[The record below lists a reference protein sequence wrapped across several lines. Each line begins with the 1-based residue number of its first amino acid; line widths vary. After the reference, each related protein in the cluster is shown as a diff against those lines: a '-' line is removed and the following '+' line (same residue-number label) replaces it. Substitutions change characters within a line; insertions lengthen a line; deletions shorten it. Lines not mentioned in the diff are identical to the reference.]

1 MAGIVGT
8 ITNLSDFLSK
18 TQVCLSVKPNDP
30 QQQIICL
37 EADRKYSIPAFQ
49 REVRWD
55 DNNLKMLLYD
65 LSRSSKFLGNIIL
78 TIKSD
83 HTCEIIDG
91 QQRTTVLMLIVS
103 CIKKKFGT
111 KISTPDL
118 CPLRNEGFTGF
129 QTLLEKAFDQEAITS
144 DDWNAILKSDDY
156 HQLPRIQKLWNTISS
171 SELLADRHKA
181 QGLLDNLCKSEFNI
195 IASYSNDVNTSIQY
209 FLDVNLKGIRLDTE
223 DIFKGYLF
231 SQDSREL
238 TRSLWQKNKR
248 DVLRLNGV
256 TQSSEEKR
264 YPLMKLYEHFFYCD
278 LYLPREGDCEY
289 STLKF
294 GENFCLTSGFES
306 GSTKYYEGSHL
317 IEAIRDRDYL
327 QNVLSRLNKCVE
339 IMTDI
344 IESEGPSTP
353 FKDKFICAKKVDSI
367 DIQNCHSMLKKILME
382 KEVIPKILALKY
394 NLIDELYTPCLKW
407 AERFDRGV
415 GYFTTGWLT
424 YNVAG
429 LSDFASRGGKMR
441 LITSPILSTE
451 DTDAIIGAE
460 NQDGSAFLRLEAALL
475 ENVEILKQEME
486 ADIINA
492 FSWMLYDGIIDMRFA
507 IPCEKLE
514 EGDFHDK
521 FGIFYKGN
529 DALSFSGS
537 INDSKHGFQNYE
549 SIKVFKTWAGT
560 QEYVDADT
568 ARFEKIW
575 NRKDRNLKIFTIP
588 QAVKNKIFELRS
600 PDRPYSLPAGS
611 SKWVHQD
618 IAVKTFL
625 EKEHGIL
632 AMATG
637 TGKTVTAM
645 KIINKLFDSGEIRRV
660 VITMYGN
667 DLLDQWAIQIRE
679 NYKNKQINYHYA
691 SQKMMKDFVMHPDDS
706 ILILSRDARN
716 LSKLLDLFDRL
727 PGDYR
732 NDTLFVFDE
741 VHGAASNTFASRL
754 GEYVLR

>member
-1 MAGIVGT
+1 MDYPKV
-8 ITNLSDFLSK
+8 K
-18 TQVCLSVKPNDP
+18 VCLD
-30 QQQIICL
+30 
-37 EADRKYSIPAFQ
+37 
-49 REVRWD
+49 
-55 DNNLKMLLYD
+55 
-65 LSRSSKFLGNIIL
+65 
-78 TIKSD
+78 
-83 HTCEIIDG
+83 
-91 QQRTTVLMLIVS
+91 
-103 CIKKKFGT
+103 
-111 KISTPDL
+111 
-118 CPLRNEGFTGF
+118 
-129 QTLLEKAFDQEAITS
+129 TS
-144 DDWNAILKSDDY
+144 
-156 HQLPRIQKLWNTISS
+156 
-171 SELLADRHKA
+171 
-181 QGLLDNLCKSEFNI
+181 
-195 IASYSNDVNTSIQY
+195 
-209 FLDVNLKGIRLDTE
+209 E
-223 DIFKGYLF
+223 D
-231 SQDSREL
+231 
-238 TRSLWQKNKR
+238 
-248 DVLRLNGV
+248 
-256 TQSSEEKR
+256 
-264 YPLMKLYEHFFYCD
+264 
-278 LYLPREGDCEY
+278 
-289 STLKF
+289 
-294 GENFCLTSGFES
+294 
-306 GSTKYYEGSHL
+306 
-317 IEAIRDRDYL
+317 
-327 QNVLSRLNKCVE
+327 
-339 IMTDI
+339 
-344 IESEGPSTP
+344 
-353 FKDKFICAKKVDSI
+353 
-367 DIQNCHSMLKKILME
+367 
-382 KEVIPKILALKY
+382 

-486 ADIINA
+486 ADIINT

-507 IPCEKLE
+507 IPYEKLE

-575 NRKDRNLKIFTIP
+575 NRKDRNLKMFTIP

-741 VHGAASNTFASRL
+741 VHGAGSNTFVENLSGRLSPYRYRLGLSATPEREYDEAGNDFLLNEIGEVIFEFTLQDAIKKGILCEFNYIPLPYVLTEKEKLKKRKIIAAFNAKKEGGEPVDEKDMFTQLALVNKTAVNKLEEFESLISQRPELLQKCIIFVQTMEYGAKLQEILVRYSDKYHTYYADDEKINLENFAAGKIDCLLTCKKISEGIDISSVTNIILFSSDRSRL
-754 GEYVLR
+754 VTTQRIGRALRLDKNNPEKKATVVDFVIEDSEENDNNADAARAEWLTELSQTRRCEHEK

>member
-1 MAGIVGT
+1 MDYPKV
-8 ITNLSDFLSK
+8 K
-18 TQVCLSVKPNDP
+18 VCLD
-30 QQQIICL
+30 
-37 EADRKYSIPAFQ
+37 
-49 REVRWD
+49 
-55 DNNLKMLLYD
+55 
-65 LSRSSKFLGNIIL
+65 
-78 TIKSD
+78 
-83 HTCEIIDG
+83 
-91 QQRTTVLMLIVS
+91 
-103 CIKKKFGT
+103 
-111 KISTPDL
+111 
-118 CPLRNEGFTGF
+118 
-129 QTLLEKAFDQEAITS
+129 TS
-144 DDWNAILKSDDY
+144 
-156 HQLPRIQKLWNTISS
+156 
-171 SELLADRHKA
+171 
-181 QGLLDNLCKSEFNI
+181 
-195 IASYSNDVNTSIQY
+195 
-209 FLDVNLKGIRLDTE
+209 E
-223 DIFKGYLF
+223 D
-231 SQDSREL
+231 
-238 TRSLWQKNKR
+238 
-248 DVLRLNGV
+248 
-256 TQSSEEKR
+256 
-264 YPLMKLYEHFFYCD
+264 
-278 LYLPREGDCEY
+278 
-289 STLKF
+289 
-294 GENFCLTSGFES
+294 
-306 GSTKYYEGSHL
+306 
-317 IEAIRDRDYL
+317 
-327 QNVLSRLNKCVE
+327 
-339 IMTDI
+339 
-344 IESEGPSTP
+344 
-353 FKDKFICAKKVDSI
+353 
-367 DIQNCHSMLKKILME
+367 
-382 KEVIPKILALKY
+382 

-486 ADIINA
+486 ADIINT

-575 NRKDRNLKIFTIP
+575 NRKDRNLKMFTIP

-706 ILILSRDARN
+706 ILILSRDA
-716 LSKLLDLFDRL
+716 KLLDLFDRL

-741 VHGAASNTFASRL
+741 VHGAGSNTFVENLSGRLSPYRYRLGLSATPEREYDEAGNDFLLNEIGEVIFEFTLQDAIQKGILCEFNYIPLPYVLSDEEKLKKRKIIAAFNAKKESGEPVDEKDMFTQLALVNKTAVNKLEEFESLISQRPELLQKCIIFVQTMEYGAKLQEILVRYSDKYHTYYADDEKINLENFAAGKIDCLLTCKKVSEGIDISSVTNIILFSSDRSRL
-754 GEYVLR
+754 VTTQRIGRALRLDKNNPEKKATVVDFVIEDSEENDNNADADRAEWLTELSQTRRCEHEK

>member
-1 MAGIVGT
+1 MDYPKV
-8 ITNLSDFLSK
+8 K
-18 TQVCLSVKPNDP
+18 VCLD
-30 QQQIICL
+30 
-37 EADRKYSIPAFQ
+37 
-49 REVRWD
+49 
-55 DNNLKMLLYD
+55 
-65 LSRSSKFLGNIIL
+65 
-78 TIKSD
+78 
-83 HTCEIIDG
+83 
-91 QQRTTVLMLIVS
+91 
-103 CIKKKFGT
+103 
-111 KISTPDL
+111 
-118 CPLRNEGFTGF
+118 
-129 QTLLEKAFDQEAITS
+129 TS
-144 DDWNAILKSDDY
+144 
-156 HQLPRIQKLWNTISS
+156 
-171 SELLADRHKA
+171 
-181 QGLLDNLCKSEFNI
+181 
-195 IASYSNDVNTSIQY
+195 
-209 FLDVNLKGIRLDTE
+209 E
-223 DIFKGYLF
+223 D
-231 SQDSREL
+231 
-238 TRSLWQKNKR
+238 
-248 DVLRLNGV
+248 
-256 TQSSEEKR
+256 
-264 YPLMKLYEHFFYCD
+264 
-278 LYLPREGDCEY
+278 
-289 STLKF
+289 
-294 GENFCLTSGFES
+294 
-306 GSTKYYEGSHL
+306 
-317 IEAIRDRDYL
+317 
-327 QNVLSRLNKCVE
+327 
-339 IMTDI
+339 
-344 IESEGPSTP
+344 
-353 FKDKFICAKKVDSI
+353 
-367 DIQNCHSMLKKILME
+367 
-382 KEVIPKILALKY
+382 

-486 ADIINA
+486 ADVINA

-575 NRKDRNLKIFTIP
+575 NRKDRNLKMFTIP

-741 VHGAASNTFASRL
+741 VHGAGSNTFVENLSGRLSPYRYRLGLSATPEREYDEAGNDFLLNEIGEVIFEFTLQDAIQKGILCEFNYIPLPYVLSDEEKLKKRKIIAAFNAKKESGEPVDEKDMFTQLALVNKTAVNKLEEFESLISQRPELLQKCIIFVQTMEYSAKLQEILVRYSDKYHTYYADDEKINLENFAAGKIDCLLTCKKVSEGIDISSVTNIILFSSDRSRL
-754 GEYVLR
+754 VTTQRIGRALRLDKNNPEKKATVVDFVIEDSEENDNNADADRAEWLTDLSQTRRCEHEK

>member
-1 MAGIVGT
+1 MDYPKV
-8 ITNLSDFLSK
+8 K
-18 TQVCLSVKPNDP
+18 VCLD
-30 QQQIICL
+30 
-37 EADRKYSIPAFQ
+37 
-49 REVRWD
+49 
-55 DNNLKMLLYD
+55 
-65 LSRSSKFLGNIIL
+65 
-78 TIKSD
+78 
-83 HTCEIIDG
+83 
-91 QQRTTVLMLIVS
+91 
-103 CIKKKFGT
+103 
-111 KISTPDL
+111 
-118 CPLRNEGFTGF
+118 
-129 QTLLEKAFDQEAITS
+129 TS
-144 DDWNAILKSDDY
+144 
-156 HQLPRIQKLWNTISS
+156 
-171 SELLADRHKA
+171 
-181 QGLLDNLCKSEFNI
+181 
-195 IASYSNDVNTSIQY
+195 
-209 FLDVNLKGIRLDTE
+209 E
-223 DIFKGYLF
+223 D
-231 SQDSREL
+231 
-238 TRSLWQKNKR
+238 
-248 DVLRLNGV
+248 
-256 TQSSEEKR
+256 
-264 YPLMKLYEHFFYCD
+264 
-278 LYLPREGDCEY
+278 
-289 STLKF
+289 
-294 GENFCLTSGFES
+294 
-306 GSTKYYEGSHL
+306 
-317 IEAIRDRDYL
+317 
-327 QNVLSRLNKCVE
+327 
-339 IMTDI
+339 
-344 IESEGPSTP
+344 
-353 FKDKFICAKKVDSI
+353 
-367 DIQNCHSMLKKILME
+367 
-382 KEVIPKILALKY
+382 

-429 LSDFASRGGKMR
+429 LSDFASRGGKIR

-507 IPCEKLE
+507 IPCEKLD

-575 NRKDRNLKIFTIP
+575 NRKDHNLKIFTIP

-637 TGKTVTAM
+637 TGKTVTAT

-706 ILILSRDARN
+706 ILILSRDSRN

-741 VHGAASNTFASRL
+741 VHGAGSNTFVENLSGRLSPYRYRLGLSATPEREYDEAGNDFLLNEIGEVIFEFTLQDAIQKGILCEFNYISLPYVLTEEEKLKKRKIIAAFNAKKESGEPVDEKDMFTQLALVNKTAVNKLEEFESLISQRPELLQKCIIFVQTMEYGAKLQEILVRYSDKYHTYYADDEKINLENFAAGKIDCLLTCKKVSEGIDISSVTNIILFSSDRSRL
-754 GEYVLR
+754 VTTQRIGRALRLDKNNPEKKATVVDFVIEDSEENDNNADAARAEWLTELSQTRRCEHEK

>member
-1 MAGIVGT
+1 MDYPKV
-8 ITNLSDFLSK
+8 K
-18 TQVCLSVKPNDP
+18 VCLD
-30 QQQIICL
+30 
-37 EADRKYSIPAFQ
+37 
-49 REVRWD
+49 
-55 DNNLKMLLYD
+55 
-65 LSRSSKFLGNIIL
+65 
-78 TIKSD
+78 
-83 HTCEIIDG
+83 
-91 QQRTTVLMLIVS
+91 
-103 CIKKKFGT
+103 
-111 KISTPDL
+111 
-118 CPLRNEGFTGF
+118 
-129 QTLLEKAFDQEAITS
+129 TS
-144 DDWNAILKSDDY
+144 
-156 HQLPRIQKLWNTISS
+156 
-171 SELLADRHKA
+171 
-181 QGLLDNLCKSEFNI
+181 
-195 IASYSNDVNTSIQY
+195 
-209 FLDVNLKGIRLDTE
+209 E
-223 DIFKGYLF
+223 D
-231 SQDSREL
+231 
-238 TRSLWQKNKR
+238 
-248 DVLRLNGV
+248 
-256 TQSSEEKR
+256 
-264 YPLMKLYEHFFYCD
+264 
-278 LYLPREGDCEY
+278 
-289 STLKF
+289 
-294 GENFCLTSGFES
+294 
-306 GSTKYYEGSHL
+306 
-317 IEAIRDRDYL
+317 
-327 QNVLSRLNKCVE
+327 
-339 IMTDI
+339 
-344 IESEGPSTP
+344 
-353 FKDKFICAKKVDSI
+353 
-367 DIQNCHSMLKKILME
+367 
-382 KEVIPKILALKY
+382 

-486 ADIINA
+486 ADIINT

-575 NRKDRNLKIFTIP
+575 NRKDRNLKMFTIP

-741 VHGAASNTFASRL
+741 VHGAGSNTFVENLSGRLSPYRYRLGLSATPEREYDEAGNDFLLNEIGEVIFEFTLQDAIQKGILCEFNYIPLPYVLSDEEKLKKRKIIAAFNAKKESGEPVDEKDMFTQLALVNKTAVNKLEEFESLISQRPELLQKCIIFVHTMEYGAKLQEILVRYSDKYHTYYADDEKINLENFAAGKIDCLLTCKKVSEGIDISSVTNIILFSSDRSRL
-754 GEYVLR
+754 VTTQRIGRALRLDKNNPEKKATVVDFVIEDSEENDNNADADRAEWLTDLSQTRRCEHEK

>member
-1 MAGIVGT
+1 MDYPKV
-8 ITNLSDFLSK
+8 K
-18 TQVCLSVKPNDP
+18 VCLD
-30 QQQIICL
+30 
-37 EADRKYSIPAFQ
+37 
-49 REVRWD
+49 
-55 DNNLKMLLYD
+55 
-65 LSRSSKFLGNIIL
+65 
-78 TIKSD
+78 
-83 HTCEIIDG
+83 
-91 QQRTTVLMLIVS
+91 
-103 CIKKKFGT
+103 
-111 KISTPDL
+111 
-118 CPLRNEGFTGF
+118 
-129 QTLLEKAFDQEAITS
+129 TS
-144 DDWNAILKSDDY
+144 
-156 HQLPRIQKLWNTISS
+156 
-171 SELLADRHKA
+171 
-181 QGLLDNLCKSEFNI
+181 
-195 IASYSNDVNTSIQY
+195 
-209 FLDVNLKGIRLDTE
+209 E
-223 DIFKGYLF
+223 D
-231 SQDSREL
+231 
-238 TRSLWQKNKR
+238 
-248 DVLRLNGV
+248 
-256 TQSSEEKR
+256 
-264 YPLMKLYEHFFYCD
+264 
-278 LYLPREGDCEY
+278 
-289 STLKF
+289 
-294 GENFCLTSGFES
+294 
-306 GSTKYYEGSHL
+306 
-317 IEAIRDRDYL
+317 
-327 QNVLSRLNKCVE
+327 
-339 IMTDI
+339 
-344 IESEGPSTP
+344 
-353 FKDKFICAKKVDSI
+353 
-367 DIQNCHSMLKKILME
+367 
-382 KEVIPKILALKY
+382 

-486 ADIINA
+486 ADIINT

-521 FGIFYKGN
+521 FGIFCKGN

-741 VHGAASNTFASRL
+741 VHGAGSNTFVENLSGRLSPYRYRL
-754 GEYVLR
+754 GLSATPEREYDEAGNDFLLNEIGEVIFEFTLQDAIQKGILCEFNYIPLPYVLSDEEKLKKRKIIAAFNAKKESGEPVDEKDMFTQLALVNKTAVNKLEEFESLISQRPELLQKCIIFVQTMEYGAKLQEILVRYSDKYHTYYADDEKINLENFAAGKIDCLLTCKKVSEGIDISSVTNIILFSSDRSKLVTTQRIGRALRLDKNNPEKKATVVDFVIEDSEENDNNADAARAEWLTELSKTRRCEYEK

>member
-1 MAGIVGT
+1 MDYPKV
-8 ITNLSDFLSK
+8 K
-18 TQVCLSVKPNDP
+18 VCLD
-30 QQQIICL
+30 
-37 EADRKYSIPAFQ
+37 
-49 REVRWD
+49 
-55 DNNLKMLLYD
+55 
-65 LSRSSKFLGNIIL
+65 
-78 TIKSD
+78 
-83 HTCEIIDG
+83 
-91 QQRTTVLMLIVS
+91 
-103 CIKKKFGT
+103 
-111 KISTPDL
+111 
-118 CPLRNEGFTGF
+118 
-129 QTLLEKAFDQEAITS
+129 TS
-144 DDWNAILKSDDY
+144 
-156 HQLPRIQKLWNTISS
+156 
-171 SELLADRHKA
+171 
-181 QGLLDNLCKSEFNI
+181 
-195 IASYSNDVNTSIQY
+195 
-209 FLDVNLKGIRLDTE
+209 E
-223 DIFKGYLF
+223 D
-231 SQDSREL
+231 
-238 TRSLWQKNKR
+238 
-248 DVLRLNGV
+248 
-256 TQSSEEKR
+256 
-264 YPLMKLYEHFFYCD
+264 
-278 LYLPREGDCEY
+278 
-289 STLKF
+289 
-294 GENFCLTSGFES
+294 
-306 GSTKYYEGSHL
+306 
-317 IEAIRDRDYL
+317 
-327 QNVLSRLNKCVE
+327 
-339 IMTDI
+339 
-344 IESEGPSTP
+344 
-353 FKDKFICAKKVDSI
+353 
-367 DIQNCHSMLKKILME
+367 
-382 KEVIPKILALKY
+382 

-486 ADIINA
+486 ADIINT

-549 SIKVFKTWAGT
+549 NIKVFKTWAGT

-575 NRKDRNLKIFTIP
+575 NRKDRNLKMFTIP

-741 VHGAASNTFASRL
+741 VHGAGSNTFVENLSGRLSPYRYRLGLSATPEREYDEAGNDFLLNEIGEVIFEFTLQDAIQKGILCEFNYIPLPYVLSDEEKLKKRKIIAAFNAKKESGEPVDEKDMFTQLALVNKTAVNKLEEFESLISQRPELLQKCIIFVQTMEYGAKLQEILVRYSDKYHTYYADDEKINLENFAAGKIDCLLTCKKVSEGIDISSVTNIILFSSDRSRL
-754 GEYVLR
+754 VTTQRIGRALRLDKNNPEKKATVVDFVIEDSEENDNNADADRAEWLTELSQTRRCEHEK

>member
-1 MAGIVGT
+1 MDYPKV
-8 ITNLSDFLSK
+8 K
-18 TQVCLSVKPNDP
+18 VCLD
-30 QQQIICL
+30 
-37 EADRKYSIPAFQ
+37 
-49 REVRWD
+49 
-55 DNNLKMLLYD
+55 
-65 LSRSSKFLGNIIL
+65 
-78 TIKSD
+78 
-83 HTCEIIDG
+83 
-91 QQRTTVLMLIVS
+91 
-103 CIKKKFGT
+103 
-111 KISTPDL
+111 
-118 CPLRNEGFTGF
+118 
-129 QTLLEKAFDQEAITS
+129 TS
-144 DDWNAILKSDDY
+144 
-156 HQLPRIQKLWNTISS
+156 
-171 SELLADRHKA
+171 
-181 QGLLDNLCKSEFNI
+181 
-195 IASYSNDVNTSIQY
+195 
-209 FLDVNLKGIRLDTE
+209 E
-223 DIFKGYLF
+223 D
-231 SQDSREL
+231 
-238 TRSLWQKNKR
+238 
-248 DVLRLNGV
+248 
-256 TQSSEEKR
+256 
-264 YPLMKLYEHFFYCD
+264 
-278 LYLPREGDCEY
+278 
-289 STLKF
+289 
-294 GENFCLTSGFES
+294 
-306 GSTKYYEGSHL
+306 
-317 IEAIRDRDYL
+317 
-327 QNVLSRLNKCVE
+327 
-339 IMTDI
+339 
-344 IESEGPSTP
+344 
-353 FKDKFICAKKVDSI
+353 
-367 DIQNCHSMLKKILME
+367 
-382 KEVIPKILALKY
+382 

-486 ADIINA
+486 ADIINT

-575 NRKDRNLKIFTIP
+575 NRKDRNLKMFTIP

-741 VHGAASNTFASRL
+741 VHGAGSNTFVENLSGRLSPYRYRLGLSATPEREYDEAGNDFLLNEIGEVIFGFTLQDAIQKGILCEFNYIPLPYVLSDEEKLKKRKIIAAFNAKKESGEPVDEKDMFTQLALVNKTAVNKLEEFESLISQRPELLQKCIIFVQTMEYGAKLQEILVRYSDKYHTYYADDEKINLENFAAGKIDCLLTCKKVSEGIDISSVTNIILFSSDRSRL
-754 GEYVLR
+754 VTTQRIGRALRLDKNNPEKKATVVDFVIEDSEENDNNADADRAEWLTDLSQTRRCEHEK

>member
-1 MAGIVGT
+1 MDYPKV
-8 ITNLSDFLSK
+8 K
-18 TQVCLSVKPNDP
+18 VCLD
-30 QQQIICL
+30 
-37 EADRKYSIPAFQ
+37 
-49 REVRWD
+49 
-55 DNNLKMLLYD
+55 
-65 LSRSSKFLGNIIL
+65 
-78 TIKSD
+78 
-83 HTCEIIDG
+83 
-91 QQRTTVLMLIVS
+91 
-103 CIKKKFGT
+103 
-111 KISTPDL
+111 
-118 CPLRNEGFTGF
+118 
-129 QTLLEKAFDQEAITS
+129 TS
-144 DDWNAILKSDDY
+144 
-156 HQLPRIQKLWNTISS
+156 
-171 SELLADRHKA
+171 
-181 QGLLDNLCKSEFNI
+181 
-195 IASYSNDVNTSIQY
+195 
-209 FLDVNLKGIRLDTE
+209 E
-223 DIFKGYLF
+223 D
-231 SQDSREL
+231 
-238 TRSLWQKNKR
+238 
-248 DVLRLNGV
+248 
-256 TQSSEEKR
+256 
-264 YPLMKLYEHFFYCD
+264 
-278 LYLPREGDCEY
+278 
-289 STLKF
+289 
-294 GENFCLTSGFES
+294 
-306 GSTKYYEGSHL
+306 
-317 IEAIRDRDYL
+317 
-327 QNVLSRLNKCVE
+327 
-339 IMTDI
+339 
-344 IESEGPSTP
+344 
-353 FKDKFICAKKVDSI
+353 
-367 DIQNCHSMLKKILME
+367 
-382 KEVIPKILALKY
+382 

-575 NRKDRNLKIFTIP
+575 NRKDRNLKMFTIP
-588 QAVKNKIFELRS
+588 QAVKNKIFELRT

-611 SKWVHQD
+611 NKWVHQD

-637 TGKTVTAM
+637 TGKTITALR
-645 KIINKLFDSGEIRRV
+645 IINQLFEEGRIHRV
-660 VITMYGN
+660 IITMFGN
-667 DLLDQWAIQIRE
+667 DLLDQWAKQMRE
-679 NYKNKQINYHYA
+679 KYKNKQIYYHYE
-691 SQKMMKDFVMHPDDS
+691 SHKEISKFIMHPDNA
-706 ILILSRDARN
+706 ILLISRDAGN
-716 LSKLLDLFDRL
+716 LSKLLNLFSRA
-727 PGDYR
+727 PGDYKNDMLEKFMFRHKSVCNLGHQKLSELYMQEAVKIRRDPENYRLTGLRTTLKEYIETECTDAVFKVGLSNLKYRTNGGNKPLRYLFSTLNEHIEWYR
-732 NDTLFVFDE
+732 NGAVGAPAPQKGTVINYDNVTIEHIASQSPSAAVPGFTSENIHTL
-741 VHGAASNTFASRL
+741 SNLTLLTNGENDRAKNKSYTAKKAIYHDS
-754 GEYVLR
+754 EYVINKYFDSVDDWSVESAKAWEQYLQEMVCKVFVV

>member
-1 MAGIVGT
+1 MDYPKV
-8 ITNLSDFLSK
+8 K
-18 TQVCLSVKPNDP
+18 VCLD
-30 QQQIICL
+30 
-37 EADRKYSIPAFQ
+37 
-49 REVRWD
+49 
-55 DNNLKMLLYD
+55 
-65 LSRSSKFLGNIIL
+65 
-78 TIKSD
+78 
-83 HTCEIIDG
+83 
-91 QQRTTVLMLIVS
+91 
-103 CIKKKFGT
+103 
-111 KISTPDL
+111 
-118 CPLRNEGFTGF
+118 
-129 QTLLEKAFDQEAITS
+129 TS
-144 DDWNAILKSDDY
+144 
-156 HQLPRIQKLWNTISS
+156 
-171 SELLADRHKA
+171 
-181 QGLLDNLCKSEFNI
+181 
-195 IASYSNDVNTSIQY
+195 
-209 FLDVNLKGIRLDTE
+209 E
-223 DIFKGYLF
+223 D
-231 SQDSREL
+231 
-238 TRSLWQKNKR
+238 
-248 DVLRLNGV
+248 
-256 TQSSEEKR
+256 
-264 YPLMKLYEHFFYCD
+264 
-278 LYLPREGDCEY
+278 
-289 STLKF
+289 
-294 GENFCLTSGFES
+294 
-306 GSTKYYEGSHL
+306 
-317 IEAIRDRDYL
+317 
-327 QNVLSRLNKCVE
+327 
-339 IMTDI
+339 
-344 IESEGPSTP
+344 
-353 FKDKFICAKKVDSI
+353 
-367 DIQNCHSMLKKILME
+367 
-382 KEVIPKILALKY
+382 

-429 LSDFASRGGKMR
+429 LSDFASRGGKIR

-568 ARFEKIW
+568 ARFEKFW
-575 NRKDRNLKIFTIP
+575 NRKDHNLKIFTIP

-706 ILILSRDARN
+706 ILILSRDSRN

-741 VHGAASNTFASRL
+741 VHGAGSNTFVENLSGRLSPYRYRLGLSATPEREYDEAGNDFLLNEIGEVIFEFTLQDAIQKGILCEFNDISLPYVLTEEEKLKKRKIIAAFNAKKESGEPVDEKDIFTQLALVNKTAVNKLEEFESLISQRPELLQKCIIFVQTMEYGAKLQEILVRYSDKYHTYYADDEKINLENFAAGKIDCLLTCKKVSEGIDISSVTNIILFSSDRSRL
-754 GEYVLR
+754 VTTQRIGRALRLDKNTPEKKATVVDFVIEDSEENDNNADAARAEWLTELSQTRRCEHEK

>member
-1 MAGIVGT
+1 MDYPKV
-8 ITNLSDFLSK
+8 K
-18 TQVCLSVKPNDP
+18 VCLD
-30 QQQIICL
+30 
-37 EADRKYSIPAFQ
+37 
-49 REVRWD
+49 
-55 DNNLKMLLYD
+55 
-65 LSRSSKFLGNIIL
+65 
-78 TIKSD
+78 
-83 HTCEIIDG
+83 
-91 QQRTTVLMLIVS
+91 
-103 CIKKKFGT
+103 
-111 KISTPDL
+111 
-118 CPLRNEGFTGF
+118 
-129 QTLLEKAFDQEAITS
+129 TS
-144 DDWNAILKSDDY
+144 
-156 HQLPRIQKLWNTISS
+156 
-171 SELLADRHKA
+171 
-181 QGLLDNLCKSEFNI
+181 
-195 IASYSNDVNTSIQY
+195 
-209 FLDVNLKGIRLDTE
+209 E
-223 DIFKGYLF
+223 D
-231 SQDSREL
+231 
-238 TRSLWQKNKR
+238 
-248 DVLRLNGV
+248 
-256 TQSSEEKR
+256 
-264 YPLMKLYEHFFYCD
+264 
-278 LYLPREGDCEY
+278 
-289 STLKF
+289 
-294 GENFCLTSGFES
+294 
-306 GSTKYYEGSHL
+306 
-317 IEAIRDRDYL
+317 
-327 QNVLSRLNKCVE
+327 
-339 IMTDI
+339 
-344 IESEGPSTP
+344 
-353 FKDKFICAKKVDSI
+353 
-367 DIQNCHSMLKKILME
+367 
-382 KEVIPKILALKY
+382 

-575 NRKDRNLKIFTIP
+575 NRKDRNLKMLTIP

-691 SQKMMKDFVMHPDDS
+691 AQKMMKDFVMHPDDS
-706 ILILSRDARN
+706 ILILSRDSKN
-716 LSKLLDLFDRL
+716 LSRLLDLFDRL

-741 VHGAASNTFASRL
+741 VHGAGSNTFVENLSGRLSPYRYRLGLSATPEREYDEAGNDFLLNEIGEVIFEFTLQDAIKKGILCEFNYIPLPYVLTEEEKLKKRKIIAAFNAKKESGEPVDEKDMFTQLALVNKTAVNKLEEFENLISQRPELLQKCIIFVQTMEYGAKLQEILVRYSDKYHTYYADDEKINLENFAAGKIDCLLTCKKVSEGIDISSVTNIILFSSDRSRL
-754 GEYVLR
+754 VTTQRIGRALRLDKNNPEKKATVVDFVIEDSEENDNNADAARAEWLTELSQTRRCEHEK

>member
-1 MAGIVGT
+1 MDYPKV
-8 ITNLSDFLSK
+8 K
-18 TQVCLSVKPNDP
+18 VCLD
-30 QQQIICL
+30 
-37 EADRKYSIPAFQ
+37 
-49 REVRWD
+49 
-55 DNNLKMLLYD
+55 
-65 LSRSSKFLGNIIL
+65 
-78 TIKSD
+78 
-83 HTCEIIDG
+83 
-91 QQRTTVLMLIVS
+91 
-103 CIKKKFGT
+103 
-111 KISTPDL
+111 
-118 CPLRNEGFTGF
+118 
-129 QTLLEKAFDQEAITS
+129 TS
-144 DDWNAILKSDDY
+144 
-156 HQLPRIQKLWNTISS
+156 
-171 SELLADRHKA
+171 
-181 QGLLDNLCKSEFNI
+181 
-195 IASYSNDVNTSIQY
+195 
-209 FLDVNLKGIRLDTE
+209 E
-223 DIFKGYLF
+223 D
-231 SQDSREL
+231 
-238 TRSLWQKNKR
+238 
-248 DVLRLNGV
+248 
-256 TQSSEEKR
+256 
-264 YPLMKLYEHFFYCD
+264 
-278 LYLPREGDCEY
+278 
-289 STLKF
+289 
-294 GENFCLTSGFES
+294 
-306 GSTKYYEGSHL
+306 
-317 IEAIRDRDYL
+317 
-327 QNVLSRLNKCVE
+327 
-339 IMTDI
+339 
-344 IESEGPSTP
+344 
-353 FKDKFICAKKVDSI
+353 
-367 DIQNCHSMLKKILME
+367 
-382 KEVIPKILALKY
+382 

-486 ADIINA
+486 ADIINT

-575 NRKDRNLKIFTIP
+575 NRKDRNLKMFTIP

-637 TGKTVTAM
+637 TGKTVTAK

-741 VHGAASNTFASRL
+741 VHGAGSNTFVENLSGRLSPYRYRLGLSATPEREYDEAGNDFLLNEIGEVIFEFTLQDAIQKGILCEFNYIPLPYVLSDEEKLKKRKIIAAFNAKKESGEPVDEKDMFTQLALVNKTAVNKLEEFESLISQRPELLQKCIIFVQTMEYGAKLQEILVRYSDKYHTYYADDEKINLENFAAGKIDCLLTCKKVSEGIDISSVTNIILFSSDRSRL
-754 GEYVLR
+754 VTTQRIGRALRLDKNNPEKKATVVDFVIEDSEENDNNADADRAEWLTELSQTRRCEHEK

>member
-1 MAGIVGT
+1 MDYPKV
-8 ITNLSDFLSK
+8 K
-18 TQVCLSVKPNDP
+18 VCLD
-30 QQQIICL
+30 
-37 EADRKYSIPAFQ
+37 
-49 REVRWD
+49 
-55 DNNLKMLLYD
+55 
-65 LSRSSKFLGNIIL
+65 
-78 TIKSD
+78 
-83 HTCEIIDG
+83 
-91 QQRTTVLMLIVS
+91 
-103 CIKKKFGT
+103 
-111 KISTPDL
+111 
-118 CPLRNEGFTGF
+118 
-129 QTLLEKAFDQEAITS
+129 TS
-144 DDWNAILKSDDY
+144 
-156 HQLPRIQKLWNTISS
+156 
-171 SELLADRHKA
+171 
-181 QGLLDNLCKSEFNI
+181 
-195 IASYSNDVNTSIQY
+195 
-209 FLDVNLKGIRLDTE
+209 E
-223 DIFKGYLF
+223 D
-231 SQDSREL
+231 
-238 TRSLWQKNKR
+238 
-248 DVLRLNGV
+248 
-256 TQSSEEKR
+256 
-264 YPLMKLYEHFFYCD
+264 
-278 LYLPREGDCEY
+278 
-289 STLKF
+289 
-294 GENFCLTSGFES
+294 
-306 GSTKYYEGSHL
+306 
-317 IEAIRDRDYL
+317 
-327 QNVLSRLNKCVE
+327 
-339 IMTDI
+339 
-344 IESEGPSTP
+344 
-353 FKDKFICAKKVDSI
+353 
-367 DIQNCHSMLKKILME
+367 
-382 KEVIPKILALKY
+382 

-486 ADIINA
+486 ADIINT

-521 FGIFYKGN
+521 FGIFCKGN

-575 NRKDRNLKIFTIP
+575 NRKDRNLKMFTIP

-741 VHGAASNTFASRL
+741 VHGAGSNTFVENLSGRLSPYRYRL
-754 GEYVLR
+754 GLSATPEREYDEAGNDFLLNEIGEVIFEFTLQDAIQKGILCEFNYIPLPYVLSDEEKLKKRKIIAAFNAKKESGEPVDEKDMFTQLALVNKTAVNKLEEFESLISQRPELLQKCIIFVQTMEYGAKLQEILVRYSDKYLTYYADDEKINLENFAAGKIDCLLTCKKVSEGIDISSVTNIILFSSDRSKLVTTQRIGRALRLDKNNPEKKATVVDFVIEDSEENDNNADAARAEWLTELSKTRRCEYEK

>member
-1 MAGIVGT
+1 MDYPKV
-8 ITNLSDFLSK
+8 K
-18 TQVCLSVKPNDP
+18 VCLD
-30 QQQIICL
+30 
-37 EADRKYSIPAFQ
+37 
-49 REVRWD
+49 
-55 DNNLKMLLYD
+55 
-65 LSRSSKFLGNIIL
+65 
-78 TIKSD
+78 
-83 HTCEIIDG
+83 
-91 QQRTTVLMLIVS
+91 
-103 CIKKKFGT
+103 
-111 KISTPDL
+111 
-118 CPLRNEGFTGF
+118 
-129 QTLLEKAFDQEAITS
+129 TS
-144 DDWNAILKSDDY
+144 
-156 HQLPRIQKLWNTISS
+156 
-171 SELLADRHKA
+171 
-181 QGLLDNLCKSEFNI
+181 
-195 IASYSNDVNTSIQY
+195 
-209 FLDVNLKGIRLDTE
+209 E
-223 DIFKGYLF
+223 D
-231 SQDSREL
+231 
-238 TRSLWQKNKR
+238 
-248 DVLRLNGV
+248 
-256 TQSSEEKR
+256 
-264 YPLMKLYEHFFYCD
+264 
-278 LYLPREGDCEY
+278 
-289 STLKF
+289 
-294 GENFCLTSGFES
+294 
-306 GSTKYYEGSHL
+306 
-317 IEAIRDRDYL
+317 
-327 QNVLSRLNKCVE
+327 
-339 IMTDI
+339 
-344 IESEGPSTP
+344 
-353 FKDKFICAKKVDSI
+353 
-367 DIQNCHSMLKKILME
+367 
-382 KEVIPKILALKY
+382 

-475 ENVEILKQEME
+475 KNVEILKQEME
-486 ADIINA
+486 ADIINT

-521 FGIFYKGN
+521 FGIFYNGN

-575 NRKDRNLKIFTIP
+575 NRKDRNLKMFTIP

-706 ILILSRDARN
+706 VLILSRDARN

-741 VHGAASNTFASRL
+741 VHGAGSNTFVENLSGRLSPYRYRLGLSATPEREYDEAGNDFLLNEIGEVIFEFTLQDAIQKGILCEFNYIPLPYVLSDEEKLKKRKIIAAFNAKKESGEPVDEKDMFTQLALVNKTAVNKLEEFENLISQRPELLQKCIIFVQTMEYGAKLQEILVRYSDKYHTYYADDEKINLENFAAGKIDCLLTCKKVSEGIDISSVTNIILFSSDRSRL
-754 GEYVLR
+754 VTTQRIGRALRLDKNNPEKKATVVDFVIEDSEENDNNADADRAEWLTDLSQTRRCEHEK

>member
-1 MAGIVGT
+1 MDYPKV
-8 ITNLSDFLSK
+8 K
-18 TQVCLSVKPNDP
+18 VCLD
-30 QQQIICL
+30 
-37 EADRKYSIPAFQ
+37 
-49 REVRWD
+49 
-55 DNNLKMLLYD
+55 
-65 LSRSSKFLGNIIL
+65 
-78 TIKSD
+78 
-83 HTCEIIDG
+83 
-91 QQRTTVLMLIVS
+91 
-103 CIKKKFGT
+103 
-111 KISTPDL
+111 
-118 CPLRNEGFTGF
+118 
-129 QTLLEKAFDQEAITS
+129 TS
-144 DDWNAILKSDDY
+144 
-156 HQLPRIQKLWNTISS
+156 
-171 SELLADRHKA
+171 
-181 QGLLDNLCKSEFNI
+181 
-195 IASYSNDVNTSIQY
+195 
-209 FLDVNLKGIRLDTE
+209 E
-223 DIFKGYLF
+223 D
-231 SQDSREL
+231 
-238 TRSLWQKNKR
+238 
-248 DVLRLNGV
+248 
-256 TQSSEEKR
+256 
-264 YPLMKLYEHFFYCD
+264 
-278 LYLPREGDCEY
+278 
-289 STLKF
+289 
-294 GENFCLTSGFES
+294 
-306 GSTKYYEGSHL
+306 
-317 IEAIRDRDYL
+317 
-327 QNVLSRLNKCVE
+327 
-339 IMTDI
+339 
-344 IESEGPSTP
+344 
-353 FKDKFICAKKVDSI
+353 
-367 DIQNCHSMLKKILME
+367 
-382 KEVIPKILALKY
+382 

-575 NRKDRNLKIFTIP
+575 NRKDRNLKMFTIP

-741 VHGAASNTFASRL
+741 VHGAGSNTFVENLSGRLSPYRYRLGLSATPEREYDEAGNDFLLNEIGEVIFEFTLQDAIQKGILCEFNYIPLPYVLSDEEKLKKRKIIAAFNTKKESGEPVDEKDMFTQLALVNKTAVNKLEEFESLISQRPELLQKCIIFVQTMEYGAKLQEILVRYSDKYHTYYADDEKINLENFAAGKIDCLLTCKKVSEGIDISSVTNIILFSSDRSRL
-754 GEYVLR
+754 VTTQRIGRALRLDKNNPEKKATVVDFVIEDSEENDNNADADRAEWLTDLSQTRRCEHEK